1 MIIPSR
7 ISEIYDSLRQGLDL
21 FRKEMDPVLRRIA
34 NNCGGFFDSRVKE
47 KTSFA
52 QKLETGRFSDYNEI
66 IDLYGAIIVV
76 ATHKEIDLIK
86 KEVLQQFEILKAI
99 ENRPKE
105 YSSFIYDDLH
115 LHIKYKPQVLVPG
128 KEYLLRPFELQVK
141 TFLQHGW
148 AKATHDI
155 LYKGNQMSWPRF
167 RIAYQIKVM
176 LEQSDQILGQI
187 DKAADLCP
195 NNSFD
200 IFTQKTKIL
209 ELMKNKWD
217 TAQLPSNLTG
227 LVDEVF
233 DVLRICKKQVSFF
246 EQELISSQN
255 RNILSA
261 QSITPFQAIL
271 GILIKAD
278 FKSLCKGFKEHRRS
292 IILTQE
298 LKDILG
304 VIPAQVLELTKAI

>member
-7 ISEIYDSLRQGLDL
+7 ISEIYDSLRQELDS
-21 FRKEMDPVLRRIA
+21 FQKDISPVLKKITI
-34 NNCGGFFDSRVKE
+34 NYDGFFESRVKE

-52 QKLETGRFSDYNEI
+52 QKLETGRFTDHNEI
-66 IDLYGAIIVV
+66 IDLYGATIVV
-76 ATHKEIDLIK
+76 ATYKEIDLIK
-86 KEVLQQFEILKAI
+86 KEVSQQFEILKAI
-99 ENRPKE
+99 ENRPKDH
-105 YSSFIYDDLH
+105 SSFIYDDLH
-115 LHIKYKPQVLVPG
+115 LHIRYRPQVLVPG

-155 LYKGNQMSWPRF
+155 LYKGNELSWPRF
-167 RIAYQIKVM
+167 RIAHQIKAM
-176 LEQSDQILGQI
+176 LEQSDQVLGQI
-187 DKAADLCP
+187 DRAADLCP

-217 TAQLPSNLTG
+217 TAQLPLNLRG
-227 LVDEVF
+227 LVNEVF
-233 DVLRICKKQVSFF
+233 DVLRICKKQVSFL
-246 EQELISSQN
+246 EQELISIQN
-255 RNILSA
+255 RDILSA
-261 QSITPFQAIL
+261 RSITPFQAIL
-271 GILIKAD
+271 GILIKSD

-304 VIPAQVLELTKAI
+304 VIPVRVLELTKAI